1 MHLCVAPSFA
11 PSCTPCVEGR
21 LCATP
26 HSSSLCPATTSFQT
40 LHLDVWGPARRLG
53 PKQERYFLVVV
64 DNYSMYTT
72 VFLLAKKSEGITQS
86 WTLPESPQ
94 QNEVAEHHI
103 GSVMEI
109 ARTSMIHARAP
120 NFLWPYAVRY
130 TAHQLNLW
138 PRVSRPGDSPTSLWT
153 GSRLAPSPGTS
164 AGCVDTRGARS
175 GGDHYGVARSGR
187 AGAGGAGTGGAGAGG
202 AGGGGAGAG
211 DTGAGGAGTVGA
223 ISGDAGA
230 RFPDLGG
237 CGSGSAGSGGASSK
251 GLELEA
257 LLL

>member
-72 VFLLAKKSEGITQS
+72 VFLLAKKSEGIHRPVFGPGPLVLHRS
-86 WTLPESPQ
+86 FESGAALRLSATPQ
-94 QNEVAEHHI
+94 RI
-103 GSVMEI
+103 S
-109 ARTSMIHARAP
+109 
-120 NFLWPYAVRY
+120 
-130 TAHQLNLW
+130 
-138 PRVSRPGDSPTSLWT
+138 
-153 GSRLAPSPGTS
+153 SRLAPSPGTS

-257 LLL
+257 LLLRHLLRIPTVTTHVTRLLVGVCARSKRGWHKRGRRCSS